1 MIIPAHHPQLPAER
15 RGGRPAPDVPAAALD
30 ALEFGA
36 FQWRATALFSLAQ
49 CGFCA
54 WVLLPVFTDPILLAS
69 TPLTEDQLPWCTTA
83 FFGGWAFL
91 TPLLSRGADGR
102 WAMAWDRETVLTS
115 QHSEAGR
122 GMELSELV
130 KWHGR
135 LYTMDDRSGIV
146 FELYSKGSAGSGAG
160 KLVSVPRW
168 ILMEGDGNAAK
179 GQKTEW
185 ATVKDDVLYTGSFG
199 KEYVGAD
206 GGITSLNNLWVSTVD
221 AQGTISHEDWT
232 DEYNAMRKETNSL
245 YPGYM
250 IIETIL
256 WSPIKRKWFVLP
268 RRVSSEPYDE
278 VADEKRGDNIVI
290 VANEDFTEVT
300 SFRVG
305 VKTPER
311 AAEIGKVADAVVVGD
326 AGRGRPRRDLRTRRA
341 PPQVPHVQGKGKSK
355 GAAAAAVRP
364 AAVHQAPEAL
374 DREGEGGQGRDQ
386 RPAARHFRGL
396 ASGCGRQEAHLT
408 A

>member
-1 MIIPAHHPQLPAER
+1 MRPMSISGGA
-15 RGGRPAPDVPAAALD
+15 GRPARSLLNIRTIVIGLACVALVVVVAPSLGVGRPGGLRGTRHRQYPVAPTEPEGARASLWSKTDVAA
-30 ALEFGA
+30 GA
-36 FQWRATALFSLAQ
+36 FRVAIVADLDKQSKDKGAKKPTFHSEFKE
-49 CGFCA
+49 G
-54 WVLLPVFTDPILLAS
+54 T
-69 TPLTEDQLPWCTTA
+69 
-83 FFGGWAFL
+83 
-91 TPLLSRGADGR
+91 LSRGADGR
-102 WAMAWDRETVLTS
+102 WSMAWDRETVLTS

-290 VANEDFTEVT
+290 VCNEDFTEVS

-311 AAEIGKVADAVVVGD
+311 GFSSAKFLPGSGDNILVALKSEENEAQQTQGTYLTIFDTDGNTLLAE
-326 AGRGRPRRDLRTRRA
+326 TE
-341 PPQVPHVQGKGKSK
+341 VPGGHKY
-355 GAAAAAVRP
+355 
-364 AAVHQAPEAL
+364 
-374 DREGEGGQGRDQ
+374 EGLE
-386 RPAARHFRGL
+386 FV
-396 ASGCGRQEAHLT
+396 
-408 A
+408 